1 MKLIQNFHE
10 LDPPSLLHVYL
21 YTFYFLSLKD
31 SLKNLLSP
39 QAYYIRLLGTIHL
52 AKMMSLIELRILKSS
67 NS

>member
-1 MKLIQNFHE
+1 MQLIQNFHE

-39 QAYYIRLLGTIHL
+39 TSILYKIIRDYSLG
-52 AKMMSLIELRILKSS
+52 KNDDSYRIE